1 MQTLNQLVDYH
12 CHIDLYPDHARAM
25 RECDADGVVTLAV
38 TTTPRA
44 WERNVELASTT
55 QNVRV
60 ALGLHPQLVADRA
73 HEISLWDEL
82 LPRSRFVGEVGLDAS
97 PRFYRSFDQQK
108 DIFQHIL
115 KACARSGNK
124 ILSIHSVRTTNI
136 VLDMIEKDL
145 PTTKGKAVLH
155 WFTGSAKELKR
166 AVDLGCYF
174 SINTAM
180 LLNNKKAKL
189 VKEVPLNRIL
199 TETDGPFTQTGNRP
213 SKPADVV
220 MVVGQLAELHRTSET
235 EMIGKIVN
243 NLRRLEE

>member
-1 MQTLNQLVDYH
+1 MRTVNQLVDYH

-25 RECDADGVVTLAV
+25 RECDTDGIATLAV

-44 WERNVELASTT
+44 WERNIELASTT

-60 ALGLHPQLVADRA
+60 ALGLHPQLVANRA

-97 PRFYRSFDQQK
+97 PRFYRSFEKQK

-115 KACARSGNK
+115 RACSRSGDK
-124 ILSIHSVRTTNI
+124 ILSIHSVRTAKF

-145 PTTKGKAVLH
+145 PEARSKAVLH
-155 WFTGSAKELKR
+155 WFTGNAKEMKR

-174 SINTAM
+174 SINAAM
-180 LLNNKKAKL
+180 LAGEKKAKL
-189 VKEVPLNRIL
+189 VADMPLDRIL
-199 TETDGPFTQTGNRP
+199 TETDGPFTQTGSRA

-220 MVVGQLAELHRTSET
+220 MVVGHLAKLHKTTEA
-235 EMIGKIVN
+235 EMIATIVK
-243 NLRRLEE
+243 NLHRLEE